1 MRLASAS
8 AAALFLLGAPAVA
21 ECVADVVDIRT
32 GTTHV
37 RFAVEVADTPATRA
51 QGLMFREEL
60 PRFAGMLFVY
70 DEPQRA
76 TFWMENTPLP
86 LDMLFFDE
94 AGVLQDVH
102 ANAVPFSRDIIDGGD
117 DILYVLEING
127 GMAEVLGIDAGAE
140 MRHPA
145 VDPTVAAWPC

>member
-1 MRLASAS
+1 LRLASAS
-8 AAALFLLGAPAVA
+8 AALLLLCAPAFA
-21 ECVADVVDIRT
+21 ECAADAVDIRS
-32 GTTHV
+32 GGTHV

-70 DEPQRA
+70 EEPQRA

-86 LDMLFFDE
+86 LDMLFFDM

-102 ANAVPFSRDIIDGGD
+102 ANAEPFSRAIIDGGD
-117 DILYVLEING
+117 DILFVLEING
-127 GMAEVLGIDAGAE
+127 GMAEALGIATGAE

-145 VDPTVAAWPC
+145 IDPAVAAWPC